1 MSLKSFHIV
10 FATITTVLFLFL
22 SVFYGM
28 MYLNSEEIS
37 NALLSAVNLL
47 IAGGGIY
54 YCKTFIEK
62 HKSISNL

>member
-10 FATITTVLFLFL
+10 FASITTVLFLFL

-37 NALLSAVNLL
+37 IALLSAVNLL

-62 HKSISNL
+62 YKSISNL